1 MLCCALLDTEFQLAN
16 RLMGCGAKDPELN
29 VALDRREGE
38 QASAGRKHRR
48 VETELP
54 KPLGKGTG
62 AGGNTSSQ
70 GN

>member
-1 MLCCALLDTEFQLAN
+1 
-16 RLMGCGAKDPELN
+16 MGCGAKDPELN